1 MEPVIGM
8 SGIVHADTKRREVG
22 RLTDVSV
29 HAAVILALIV
39 MSGIPVGVF
48 GATERLPSIKI
59 GALTDSWGPTPSIVG
74 LRDGL
79 IERGYRQG
87 TQFEIGV
94 RFTQGDVSALSAAAQ
109 DLVRDG
115 VDIIFVMGANAAKA
129 AQKTTHSI
137 PIVFAGAVGD
147 PVQLGLVRSFARPG
161 GNITGVTDLDID
173 LAPKR
178 LEILQAMLPG
188 LKRVLFA
195 YDPRD
200 AYGAAT
206 VRGYRAAARRLG
218 IALVERTIRS
228 EDDARDLVKLRKG
241 EVDGVL
247 GASTLSMNIPGLLV
261 EAASRHGIPSMFND
275 LFWVER
281 LGALASYGPDLY
293 ESGRLAARLVD
304 KILKGADPADVP
316 IEANPKIELA
326 LNMKTAKALGLAIP
340 PAIILR
346 ADRLV
351 Q

>member
-1 MEPVIGM
+1 MA
-8 SGIVHADTKRREVG
+8 GIVLVDTKRPGIR
-22 RLTDVSV
+22 RLRNVCFY
-29 HAAVILALIV
+29 AAVIFLQLVTRGILIEA
-39 MSGIPVGVF
+39 F
-48 GATERLPSIKI
+48 DATDRGRSIKI

-87 TQFEIGV
+87 EQFEIGV

-129 AQKTTHSI
+129 AQKATPSI
-137 PIVFAGAVGD
+137 PVVFAGAVGD

-178 LEILQAMLPG
+178 LEIFQEIRPG
-188 LKRVLFA
+188 LKRVFFA
-195 YDPRD
+195 YDPND
-200 AYGAAT
+200 AYGVAT
-206 VRGYRAAARRLG
+206 ARGYREAARHLG
-218 IALVERTIRS
+218 IALVEKTIRT
-228 EDDARDLVKLRKG
+228 EAQARDLMRLRKG
-241 EVDGVL
+241 EVDGIL
-247 GASTLSMNIPGLLV
+247 GASTLSMNIPGHVL
-261 EAASRHGIPSMFND
+261 EAASQQGIPSMFND

-304 KILKGADPADVP
+304 KILKGADPAGVP
-316 IEANPKIELA
+316 VEANPKIELA
-326 LNMKTAKALGLAIP
+326 LNMKTARGLGLAIP
-340 PAIILR
+340 PAVLLR
-346 ADRLV
+346 ANRIV